1 MRASF
6 TIVSQGSF
14 FLRILAIAMIASC
27 GSLPAKRDVASSYE
41 NKPARQHE
49 QPSSESYVVNGKR
62 YYILNSSKGFVETGV
77 ASWYGSQFHGR
88 RTSSGDIYDMYQM
101 TAAHK
106 HLPLPTYVKVTNLFN
121 GRSAIMKI
129 NDRGPFIPGRV
140 IDLSYAAAL
149 TLDIAAEGTGPVKI
163 QALNFA
169 NEHTAKKQPVALP
182 SKSTPAEKAVMFL
195 QVGAFESLANAER
208 LRHKVTRLVKDT
220 VLVHKTVIA
229 NRLLYRVHIGPFPNA
244 EIADSVWPKLSRLGL
259 RDYRLVSN

>member
-14 FLRILAIAMIASC
+14 FLRILPMAMIAGC
-27 GSLPAKRDVASSYE
+27 GTLPAKRDVTPSDE
-41 NKPARQHE
+41 NKPALQRQ

-62 YYILNSSKGFVETGV
+62 YYTLKTSKGFVETGV

-88 RTSSGDIYDMYQM
+88 RTSSGEIYDMYQM

-121 GRSAIMKI
+121 GRSAIMRI

-149 TLDIAAEGTGPVKI
+149 TLDIAAEGTGLVRI
-163 QALNFA
+163 QALGFESNKSAKHSPVLLA
-169 NEHTAKKQPVALP
+169 NATD
-182 SKSTPAEKAVMFL
+182 AEKAAVFL
-195 QVGAFESLANAER
+195 QVGAFASLTNAER
-208 LRHKVTRLVKDT
+208 LRHKVTRILKHT
-220 VLVHKTVIA
+220 VLVHKTLIA

-244 EIADSVWPKLSRLGL
+244 ETADSIWPRLSHLGL

>member
-1 MRASF
+1 M
-6 TIVSQGSF
+6 
-14 FLRILAIAMIASC
+14 AMIAGC
-27 GSLPAKRDVASSYE
+27 GTLPAKRDVTPSDE

-49 QPSSESYVVNGKR
+49 QPSSESYVVDGKR
-62 YYILNSSKGFVETGV
+62 YYTLDTSKGFVETGF

-88 RTSSGDIYDMYQM
+88 RTSSGEIYDMYQM

-149 TLDIAAEGTGPVKI
+149 KLDIAAEGTGPVKI
-163 QALNFA
+163 QALDFENEKSAKHSFA
-169 NEHTAKKQPVALP
+169 MP
-182 SKSTPAEKAVMFL
+182 SNTTQAEKAVVFL

-208 LRHKVTRLVKDT
+208 LRHKVRKILRHT
-220 VLVHKTVIA
+220 VRVHKTVTA
-229 NRLLYRVHIGPFPNA
+229 NRLLYRVHIGPFSNA
-244 EIADSVWPKLSRLGL
+244 ETADSVWPRLSHLGL

>member
-1 MRASF
+1 M
-6 TIVSQGSF
+6 
-14 FLRILAIAMIASC
+14 AMIAGC
-27 GSLPAKRDVASSYE
+27 GALPAKRDVTPSDE
-41 NKPARQHE
+41 NKPVRQHE

-62 YYILNSSKGFVETGV
+62 YYTLNTSKGFVETGV

-88 RTSSGDIYDMYQM
+88 RTSSGEIYDMYQM

-149 TLDIAAEGTGPVKI
+149 TLDIAAEGTGLVKI
-163 QALNFA
+163 QALHFENERSAKHSPVLPA
-169 NEHTAKKQPVALP
+169 NATHG
-182 SKSTPAEKAVMFL
+182 AEKAAVFL
-195 QVGAFESLANAER
+195 QVGAFASLANAER
-208 LRHKVTRLVKDT
+208 LRHKVRQILRHT
-220 VLVHKTVIA
+220 VLVQKTVTA

-244 EIADSVWPKLSRLGL
+244 ETADSVWLRLSRLGL

>member
-1 MRASF
+1 MRASCD
-6 TIVSQGSF
+6 ILSPGWLL
-14 FLRILAIAMIASC
+14 LRILPLAMIASC
-27 GSLPAKRDVASSYE
+27 GTLPAKRDVAPSDE
-41 NKPARQHE
+41 NIPARQHE
-49 QPSSESYVVNGKR
+49 HPSSEWYVVNGRR

-169 NEHTAKKQPVALP
+169 NENTAQQPVAVP
-182 SKSTPAEKAVMFL
+182 SKSSHAGKAVMFL
-195 QVGAFESLANAER
+195 QLGAFENRANAER
-208 LRHKVTRLVKDT
+208 LRHKVTRIVKDT

-244 EIADSVWPKLSRLGL
+244 EMADSVWPRLSRLGL